1 LTASARGDSVG
12 MTRRKVR
19 WRRRTKGSKG
29 DLDHSGLAP
38 STQAHVTPSY
48 PRQENG
54 PEVVSKIGAP
64 SHWLILRAFRSTTSV
79 NPTHRCFELPPIPQI
94 FALSRTSLL
103 RSVWVHILQHV
114 FNRNA
119 EVHSW
124 PFCMFCS
131 TSDDQS
137 IGGVGANHAIQFSR
151 ALKNQTR
158 TFSSTRP
165 AGM

>member
-1 LTASARGDSVG
+1 MEKENKREQRRLGPFRASA
-12 MTRRKVR
+12 K
-19 WRRRTKGSKG
+19 
-29 DLDHSGLAP
+29 HP
-38 STQAHVTPSY
+38 STQVHVILSY

-64 SHWLILRAFRSTTSV
+64 SHWPILRAFRSTTSV

-119 EVHSW
+119 EVRSW